1 MNGNLF
7 QPTTLVKTSYL
18 QKMFRQVPQE
28 NAVIEVNN
36 LLATKPIKQLSR
48 KDIEEIENRYQLSLI
63 RAFKLNLE
71 EFYTVYLNYCLADKV
86 LNKEELD
93 ELNHLKQILDLDD
106 KTIDKMHTKL
116 GEVIYKQSFQE
127 AVADGRL
134 SPQEQA
140 FLSQLENTL
149 RLPKALADKISAET
163 RTNFVESYVSRI
175 VADQRLS
182 PAEEQELAAISNS
195 LNVTLEFNNKTK
207 EQLSKLKLYWALE
220 NLDLPVI
227 PTDLTLQRAETCH
240 LEIPAVKWHELRKV
254 RHSTGSSYSTRV
266 KVAKGFY
273 LGSGS
278 SSSRS
283 YSVDTLTHID
293 TGTLYLTNKRIIFT
307 GTTKN
312 STIPLGKI
320 VDFIPD
326 HEGVEISKETGK
338 SPVLQMKKQADVF
351 CIMLERLLNDR

>member
-7 QPTTLVKTSYL
+7 QPPTLVKTSYL
-18 QKMFRQVPQE
+18 QKMFRQIPQE

-71 EFYTVYLNYCLADKV
+71 EFYTVYLSYCLADKV
-86 LNKEELD
+86 LNKDELD
-93 ELNHLKQILDLDD
+93 ELSHLKQILDLDD

-182 PAEEQELAAISNS
+182 PAEEQSW
-195 LNVTLEFNNKTK
+195 
-207 EQLSKLKLYWALE
+207 QLSPIAL
-220 NLDLPVI
+220 
-227 PTDLTLQRAETCH
+227 
-240 LEIPAVKWHELRKV
+240 
-254 RHSTGSSYSTRV
+254 
-266 KVAKGFY
+266 
-273 LGSGS
+273 
-278 SSSRS
+278 
-283 YSVDTLTHID
+283 
-293 TGTLYLTNKRIIFT
+293 
-307 GTTKN
+307 
-312 STIPLGKI
+312 
-320 VDFIPD
+320 
-326 HEGVEISKETGK
+326 
-338 SPVLQMKKQADVF
+338 M
-351 CIMLERLLNDR
+351 